1 MIATIKGK
9 VTYVEPSNII
19 IENQGI
25 GYSVFTPNSY
35 KYKLNQEYTLFTHHY
50 IREDQQNLF
59 GFSSLKLKKLFT
71 KLISVKG
78 VGPKTAL
85 SILASEDID
94 GINNAIE
101 NSDINYLK
109 KFPGIGP
116 KSSQQ
121 IILDLKGKLI
131 TENINNPKL
140 LDLQEALISLGY
152 KKREINKVIKSLDYN
167 ESIDVLIKISLR
179 RLLGKWAF

>member
-1 MIATIKGK
+1 M
-9 VTYVEPSNII
+9 
-19 IENQGI
+19 
-25 GYSVFTPNSY
+25 
-35 KYKLNQEYTLFTHHY
+35 
-50 IREDQQNLF
+50 
-59 GFSSLKLKKLFT
+59 
-71 KLISVKG
+71 
-78 VGPKTAL
+78 
-85 SILASEDID
+85 
-94 GINNAIE
+94 
-101 NSDINYLK
+101 K

-152 KKREINKVIKSLDYN
+152 KKREITKVIQSLDYN

-179 RLLGKWAF
+179 RLLGK